1 MTMAWSVEH
10 LAISSSSKANLH
22 NPYLCRHHVPYR
34 LPSKLVSKATS
45 HNPIFLQ
52 AGEALQGRLSRQP
65 HAAGA
70 VAAAAA
76 GAGGAAVDAAAG
88 AAGVVRAA
96 LMTTAAAP
104 SQICQPRSRATLTR
118 QAEQTRCRARL
129 PRL

>member
-1 MTMAWSVEH
+1 MTIALSVEH

-22 NPYLCRHHVPYR
+22 NSYLCRHHVPYR

-45 HNPIFLQ
+45 HNPMFLQ

-65 HAAGA
+65 RAAGA
-70 VAAAAA
+70 VAA

-88 AAGVVRAA
+88 AAGVARAA

-118 QAEQTRCRARL
+118 QADQTRCRARL